1 MNLLDV
7 SLSFILLENEQK
19 KTEQEKDKLNFPINT
34 QLLLPLSLLFIIVRP
49 NERKKKKWKSLLI
62 YFAVHA
68 DFFMLLAAILEIFP
82 PL

>member
-49 NERKKKKWKSLLI
+49 NERKKRNENLS
-62 YFAVHA
+62 
-68 DFFMLLAAILEIFP
+68 
-82 PL
+82 